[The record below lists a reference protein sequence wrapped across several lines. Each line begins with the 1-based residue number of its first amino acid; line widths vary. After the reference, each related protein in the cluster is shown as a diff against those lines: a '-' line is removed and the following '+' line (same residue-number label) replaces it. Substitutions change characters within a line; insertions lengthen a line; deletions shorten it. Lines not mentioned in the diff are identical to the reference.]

1 MKKQATA
8 ALLALFSLLSA
19 SCGGGTADPVTT
31 TGGNDSAT
39 TPETTANL
47 YSDLPT
53 GDYGGSDFNIFN
65 TTMGWAYS
73 ALDAEEQTGS
83 ALDDAVYNRT
93 RKVEEKLKIKVN
105 VTEMDVF
112 SGIPEYVKN
121 IIMAG
126 DDSFDA
132 YYMSAYLTGPMI
144 VENLFV
150 DLYSVDELN
159 FDKPWWDTRTRE
171 YYEVNGKL
179 YMAHGSGQINYFD
192 MLWGIYFNKQMV
204 EDLSLESPYDLV
216 NSGKWTMEAMKK
228 LGMAVSSDMNG
239 DGEMTEDDRFGLI
252 TINGGSSL
260 AFLHGCDER
269 GIDTDNGKLALS
281 KIDDR
286 MFGVMTIIKQ
296 NIYENKDEVLIK
308 DDKTLFTSGHSLFY
322 AEVLGN
328 AKVLRS
334 MDTDFGIIPFP
345 KYDEAQEK
353 YVSYTSYGAIAL
365 SLPTSLSAEKL
376 SRSATVM
383 ENFNALSYETVLP
396 AYYTI
401 TLYGKTLRDEES
413 ADMLDIMFANCE
425 CEDAAVFGFDGYQN
439 TITDVLCQGKEITS
453 TLEAKRASVEEKID
467 ELYEAMD

>member
-8 ALLALFSLLSA
+8 ALLALFSLLSV

-39 TPETTANL
+39 TPETAANL

-65 TTMGWAYS
+65 TTMSWAYS

-179 YMAHGSGQINYFD
+179 YMAHGSGQINYFEG
-192 MLWGIYFNKQMV
+192 LWSVFFNKQFI
-204 EDLSLESPYDLV
+204 EDLALDSPYDLV
-216 NSGKWTMEAMKK
+216 KSGKWTMDAMKN
-228 LGMAVSSDMNG
+228 MNAAASKDIDG
-239 DGEMTEDDRFGLI
+239 DGTMTEADCFGLI
-252 TINGGSSL
+252 THHGAAL
-260 AFLHGCDER
+260 AQFHSCDER
-269 GIDTDNGKLALS
+269 GIEIENGKFTVS
-281 KIDDR
+281 KVDDR
-286 MFGVMTIIKQ
+286 MYNVMTLIQK
-296 NIYENKDEVLIK
+296 NLFENKNEVLIK

-345 KYDEAQEK
+345 KYDEAQKE
-353 YVSYTSYGAIAL
+353 YVSYMSHGAIAL

-413 ADMLDIMFANCE
+413 ADMLGIMFANCE
-425 CEDAAVFGFDGYQN
+425 CEDAAVFGFDGYNN
-439 TITDVLCQGKEITS
+439 TITEILTQGKEITS

-467 ELYEAMD
+467 ELYEVMD